1 MALPP
6 PGPVSESGPKRYRP
20 RPAIQRQVATPERYS
35 VIGPKIQHR
44 ERTEMMNIQ
53 EMLKNYLLMEIA
65 ADLEK
70 ESLAPDEDLLEQG
83 IIDSMG
89 IMHLIAFMEENFG
102 IVVDDREIVPEN
114 FQTLQSMEQFIGHKT
129 RTI

>member
-1 MALPP
+1 
-6 PGPVSESGPKRYRP
+6 
-20 RPAIQRQVATPERYS
+20 
-35 VIGPKIQHR
+35 
-44 ERTEMMNIQ
+44 MMNIQ